1 MNCGLE
7 QAVSYRERR
16 LLKDFY
22 SILFLGKMTLLVSL
36 VIPIGF
42 IFVFD
47 GNWN

>member
-16 LLKDFY
+16 LVIDFY
-22 SILFLGKMTLLVSL
+22 LIIFLGKMTLLVSL
-36 VIPIGF
+36 VTPIGF

-47 GNWN
+47 GNRN